1 MPHGGDHDHSMA
13 YAGIAFEKM
22 KALRHAATPHNYE
35 VWYNYASAGNQSLNQ
50 CINDLIA
57 SRGTISQSDLD
68 VLFERFFSSTPLTDK
83 IDGFGAQMIGEI
95 DEIMTVIDGALDST
109 SRHSESLAN
118 MAAEVDDTTDLA
130 ALRGVI
136 GKLAQTAKDIE
147 RTNLK
152 FEAHL
157 RESKQEINQLQKHLD
172 AVRMEILT
180 DPLTMLS
187 NRKHFDQALV
197 QAIADA
203 NANNT
208 PLALVMA
215 DVDAFKKFN
224 DSYGH
229 LIGDQVLRLVA
240 LALKHNVKGQDLAA
254 RYGGEEFAVILPNTT
269 LHQGM
274 TVAEHIRRGVMA
286 RELMKRS
293 TGEKLGHV
301 TMSLGVAALR
311 PGDTPQSLIER
322 ADNCLYAAK
331 NNGRN
336 RVVCESDPECSAPVH
351 AKVA

>member
-1 MPHGGDHDHSMA
+1 
-13 YAGIAFEKM
+13 
-22 KALRHAATPHNYE
+22 
-35 VWYNYASAGNQSLNQ
+35 
-50 CINDLIA
+50 
-57 SRGTISQSDLD
+57 
-68 VLFERFFSSTPLTDK
+68 LTDK

-197 QAIADA
+197 EAIADA

-269 LHQGM
+269 LHQAM